1 MKKDTLFYYFKKYQ
15 FILFLISLGLSL
27 YGSYLVYHGKYPH
40 PLKEVMVILY
50 STFKLFTFSPT
61 QSITSQSP
69 LVYELAIWLAPTS
82 TVIGFFA
89 MFQKIYLSLK
99 NNLYH
104 LKKSEMII
112 MGDRASSFAFIKNV
126 YKENPKIRISY
137 LVDRAEEVDE
147 EPFHDLKVEIVKLDF
162 NQPGQKVNAVTFRD
176 KGLYRATKLISFENE
191 PSNYGCLLA
200 LHSMLKNQKIS
211 QKIQVYLQV
220 EDLRMREM
228 VEPKLDQLEC
238 FDIHYFKIEDLLVKS
253 LLEHSGFNMVPPQ
266 TIRESWAGKT
276 FKSAEEIGQAV
287 GAYRLLIVGFS
298 SVSES
303 FIGQVTNLLTLNPF
317 QPLQVT
323 IVDEK
328 VANKAAD
335 FIDYRREIAKVVELK
350 LLELPNGSSLL
361 QAEVAK
367 EHSREPYSAVLFAH
381 EDSKKNIF
389 NLDRLADILVDVP
402 FAVYAKETLEIV
414 PVIESLSIRHSSIT
428 VFGDKDR
435 LLTKEIILEE
445 SLLTNAKRFNAKY
458 NATMSELMTYPADE
472 RSQSAQWES
481 LSSVKK
487 DSSAYQTAHRPTK
500 KMILEKF
507 LEVLPE
513 YADSTAMLEQWQSEL
528 ADKTVSQRVDYI
540 ESHPFL
546 NYMTALEHQR
556 WNNFYY
562 MRNFVFGQ
570 EKDEIKKTHDCLIDD
585 WSEFLASKQ
594 RDKAIFDTIST
605 LDLREG

>member
-228 VEPKLDQLEC
+228 VEPKLDQL
-238 FDIHYFKIEDLLVKS
+238 
-253 LLEHSGFNMVPPQ
+253 
-266 TIRESWAGKT
+266 
-276 FKSAEEIGQAV
+276 
-287 GAYRLLIVGFS
+287 
-298 SVSES
+298 
-303 FIGQVTNLLTLNPF
+303 
-317 QPLQVT
+317 
-323 IVDEK
+323 
-328 VANKAAD
+328 
-335 FIDYRREIAKVVELK
+335 
-350 LLELPNGSSLL
+350 
-361 QAEVAK
+361 
-367 EHSREPYSAVLFAH
+367 
-381 EDSKKNIF
+381 
-389 NLDRLADILVDVP
+389 
-402 FAVYAKETLEIV
+402 
-414 PVIESLSIRHSSIT
+414 
-428 VFGDKDR
+428 
-435 LLTKEIILEE
+435 
-445 SLLTNAKRFNAKY
+445 
-458 NATMSELMTYPADE
+458 
-472 RSQSAQWES
+472 
-481 LSSVKK
+481 
-487 DSSAYQTAHRPTK
+487 
-500 KMILEKF
+500 
-507 LEVLPE
+507 
-513 YADSTAMLEQWQSEL
+513 
-528 ADKTVSQRVDYI
+528 
-540 ESHPFL
+540 
-546 NYMTALEHQR
+546 
-556 WNNFYY
+556 
-562 MRNFVFGQ
+562 
-570 EKDEIKKTHDCLIDD
+570 
-585 WSEFLASKQ
+585 
-594 RDKAIFDTIST
+594 
-605 LDLREG
+605 